1 MIEHLDPHPM
11 TALPDLSEDSS
22 LDGPTCVG
30 LVIWRP
36 GSGGRE
42 LATLE
47 VDGRLVLP
55 KGLIDPDE
63 PPREAIERLALG
75 LAASRVDRVRAL
87 PESGPAS
94 PLLPWWEARWAGLDA
109 TAAARSKVQ
118 WLSRREAELRLD
130 HQDERAIARGASRS
144 LIERFAEERQQRRER
159 LLRAEYE
166 ELAELERR
174 IGLRPAGPAGPITP
188 SWRDRA
194 LELTCRA
201 GRCLGENDLPGWR
214 RAVAEASRL
223 ELFGLAADELEV
235 ASGELLLSVEREL
248 ATRDRAATAEWCR
261 APHTPAKLERAAR
274 AIDEHREAR
283 TLAAEDRHQE
293 SRELTTL
300 TGLLLF
306 TTWVLG
312 SVSWM
317 EPGSVAP
324 SDPLLAS
331 VLLGGL
337 GATASCALA
346 PGRGPTLLRVSL
358 GAVGALLLT
367 LLLRAGILSVG
378 IDSAPGWLVAAFAAG
393 FLERLV
399 ARSSHLPD

>member
-1 MIEHLDPHPM
+1 MIGHLDPHPM
-11 TALPDLSEDSS
+11 TALPELSEESS
-22 LDGPTCVG
+22 LDGHTCVG

-42 LATLE
+42 LATIE
-47 VDGRLVLP
+47 VEGRLVLP
-55 KGLIDPDE
+55 KGWIDLEE

-87 PESGPAS
+87 PDSGPTS
-94 PLLPWWEARWAGLDA
+94 SLLPWWEARWAGLDA

-159 LLRAEYE
+159 ILRAEFE

-174 IGLRPAGPAGPITP
+174 IGLRPDGPAGPITP

-194 LELTCRA
+194 LELSCRA

-214 RAVAEASRL
+214 RAIAEARRL
-223 ELFGLAADELEV
+223 ELFGLNSDELEE
-235 ASGELLLSVEREL
+235 ASAELLQSLEQEVG
-248 ATRDRAATAEWCR
+248 TGDRAATAEWCR
-261 APHTPAKLERAAR
+261 APHSPAKLALAAR
-274 AIDEHREAR
+274 AIDDHREAR
-283 TLAAEDRHQE
+283 TLAAEERQQE
-293 SRELTTL
+293 SRDLTTL

-306 TTWVLG
+306 TTWALG
-312 SVSWM
+312 SASWV

-331 VLLGGL
+331 ILLGGL
-337 GATASCALA
+337 GAAASCALA
-346 PGRGPTLLRVSL
+346 PGRGPTLRRVTL
-358 GAVGALLLT
+358 GALGALLAT

-378 IDSAPGWLVAAFAAG
+378 IESAPGWLLAAFAAG

-399 ARSSHLPD
+399 ARSSRLPD